1 MNLAHFNSY
10 YVKVQKLLTIP
21 SGYILDIFCDYNAKL
36 FNFLNLNQSLNCAT
50 KSLRPFLCHK
60 LTITYILCYKYM
72 YLGCVRTSR
81 GILCNMQKYI
91 LHNHTLI
98 VNLAIL
104 KP

>member
-60 LTITYILCYKYM
+60 LTNTCILCYM
-72 YLGCVRTSR
+72 YLGCACTSC
-81 GILCNMQKYI
+81 GILYNMQKYI
-91 LHNHTLI
+91 HYIIIH
-98 VNLAIL
+98 
-104 KP
+104 